1 MNFLLDFTNKSV
13 NLKFQEHVNLPLI
26 AYVTKMF
33 LSDPSLFLNTQ
44 PVILRAYIKSIAKAN
59 YIELNGLADIKKLV
73 HQSGDSIRGGIT
85 FAVEMAT
92 LGCFPRHILESVLDL
107 GYIQRVIRK
116 GKMRLT

>member
-1 MNFLLDFTNKSV
+1 
-13 NLKFQEHVNLPLI
+13 
-26 AYVTKMF
+26 MF

-59 YIELNGLADIKKLV
+59 YIELNGLDDIKKLV

-116 GKMRLT
+116 GETHMSLNIKYHTKLKVKIISSSNFVGTG